1 MDESANSALTVLM
14 DQTHAST
21 SGPLP
26 TSHVQLNEMLWN
38 AFHRGQQY
46 ARLGGDE
53 AVKVE
58 FEKAQK
64 AHRAPEEQ
72 DVQATD
78 AGR

>member
-46 ARLGGDE
+46 ERLGGDD
-53 AVKVE
+53 AAKAE
-58 FEKAQK
+58 FENMQK
-64 AHRAPEEQ
+64 AHS
-72 DVQATD
+72 
-78 AGR
+78 AGGTTCI